1 MTIEAVALFSD
12 AVITS
17 VHHVNRDLMTP
28 WDFFY
33 GSVFASVANYNVHPM
48 VL

>member
-1 MTIEAVALFSD
+1 MIIEAVSLFSD
-12 AVITS
+12 AVITFE
-17 VHHVNRDLMTP
+17 HHVNRDLMTP

-33 GSVFASVANYNVHPM
+33 GSVLASVANYNVHPM